1 MSSRWLYLVAVAL
14 LLALFHQQ
22 TCDAAVTQAPPKGK
36 AIEEQS
42 APVAEVEPK
51 KQSVK
56 KSNPED
62 PSAGPKDSMVVV
74 DKGAPAPPAPAAPGA
89 PAAPA
94 AAAAPSAPAAPSG
107 PQAEAKAPEPVH
119 GTGSLSEDDVHVEHR
134 TPDMDFPGQAV
145 VYILVGIT
153 STAILLLVMRVYRLR
168 LSRAERKY
176 GVQGDRANQELTP
189 LPMAIEDV
197 NSDEEDHTLFELVQ
211 V

>member
-1 MSSRWLYLVAVAL
+1 MFCRCFYLVGIAL
-14 LLALFHQQ
+14 LLVLFHQQ
-22 TCDAAVTQAPPKGK
+22 TCDAAVTQAPQKTVEISEK
-36 AIEEQS
+36 S
-42 APVAEVEPK
+42 APVVEPEAK
-51 KQSVK
+51 KQEKSKTVK
-56 KSNPED
+56 KVLIEEP
-62 PSAGPKDSMVVV
+62 PAGPKDSMVVV
-74 DKGAPAPPAPAAPGA
+74 DKEAPAPVAPVLPLASQPD
-89 PAAPA
+89 
-94 AAAAPSAPAAPSG
+94 
-107 PQAEAKAPEPVH
+107 AKAPVAQSP
-119 GTGSLSEDDVHVEHR
+119 GRIPEDDVHAERTHV
-134 TPDMDFPGQAV
+134 TPDIDFPGQAV